1 MRCLSVSGTGPLGGT
16 DQVVERLLGLGP
28 TSGLETCVNKNGGSA
43 SSSCRMGFA
52 GKDLVLT
59 TVGVDEEVV
68 GVEDLQHG
76 LDLLL
81 HLLLGGNSGRVNVVK
96 TGSDTRVVSL
106 VLEGLDQL
114 HVGLGG
120 LDRDDVGVEGLDV
133 GEDVVEVRVA
143 EVGVDLGLGLGDGGR
158 EPI

>member
-1 MRCLSVSGTGPLGGT
+1 M
-16 DQVVERLLGLGP
+16 
-28 TSGLETCVNKNGGSA
+28 
-43 SSSCRMGFA
+43 
-52 GKDLVLT
+52 VLT